1 MESIVGITVS
11 DGIAVGVAVIVG
23 SVERDTPELQVAR
36 GRVPREI
43 ERFDVAVREVAADI
57 EELRERTKATL
68 GGDAGSII
76 NTYLMFL
83 QDEVSILRPIRNLI
97 SEGCWEAASAVVRR
111 FRDLMDE
118 LRGLPEPLPS
128 RIPDLLDIQ
137 RRLVDKLQGVEP
149 ASLSGKLPKNSV
161 IIADDL
167 TPTQTATLDR
177 QRVIGFATAH
187 GGPASHTAILARHL
201 GIPALIGL
209 GSGLGRVASGTPVI
223 VDGFHQRLVV
233 EPGAPMV
240 RNAKARLRR
249 LKDRALRDVGAART
263 RDGTTFELF
272 VNIDSDES
280 VKELNSLGI
289 AGVGLHRTE
298 YLYLGRDHTP
308 GEEEQ
313 TAHYTRI
320 LKAMAPK
327 PVVIR
332 TMDFGSDKWDPR
344 IHSLREPNPA
354 LGLRSLRLS
363 FAYGEIFKTQLRA
376 LLRASVHGSAHILF
390 PMVSDAEEF
399 ARARACLTEAATGLR
414 AEGVRFREE
423 VPTGAMLEL
432 PVTALVGESL
442 FAAADFISIGSNDL
456 IQYTLAVDRT
466 NRDVADLFI
475 PHHPGVLKLL
485 HMAAET
491 ARRSAKPITVCG
503 EMAGMGLYTPVL
515 LGLGLTRLSMAPS
528 RVRDVVDEARRCED
542 ESSRALVRAMLEAPG
557 PESAGRILR
566 AHHEVRRRTTRRG

>member
-1 MESIVGITVS
+1 MEHLGGITVS
-11 DGIAVGVAVIVG
+11 DGIAVGVAVILG
-23 SVERDTPELQVAR
+23 SVERDTPELQVSR
-36 GRVPREI
+36 SRVPRELD
-43 ERFDVAVREVAADI
+43 RFEGAVRDVAQDI

-68 GGDAGSII
+68 GNDAGSII

-83 QDEVSILRPIRNLI
+83 QYEVSILRPIRSLI
-97 SEGCWEAASAVVRR
+97 SEQRWEAASAVVRR
-111 FRDLMDE
+111 FRDLMEE

-137 RRLVDKLQGVEP
+137 RRLVDKLQGVT
-149 ASLSGKLPKNSV
+149 ATTHAGKLPRNSV

-167 TPTQTATLDR
+167 TPTQTAALDR
-177 QRVIGFATAH
+177 QHVIGIATAH
-187 GGPASHTAILARHL
+187 GGPVSHTAILARHL
-201 GIPALIGL
+201 GIPALVGL
-209 GSGLGRVASGTPVI
+209 GSELGRVAAGTPVI

-233 EPGAPMV
+233 EPTAPAV
-240 RNAKARLRR
+240 RNARARLRR
-249 LKDRALRDVGAART
+249 LKNRALRAVGAART
-263 RDGTTFELF
+263 RSGTMLEIF

-280 VKELNSLGI
+280 IKSLKSLGI

-308 GEEEQ
+308 TEDEQ

-376 LLRASVHGSAHILF
+376 LLRASIHGNAHILF

-399 ARARACLTEAATGLR
+399 ARARACLTEAASGLQ
-414 AEGVRFREE
+414 AEGVSFREA
-423 VPTGAMLEL
+423 VPTGAMMEL

-442 FAAADFISIGSNDL
+442 FAEADFISIGSNDL
-456 IQYTLAVDRT
+456 IQYALAVDRT
-466 NRDVADLFI
+466 NRDVADLFV

-485 HMAAET
+485 DMAART
-491 ARRSAKPITVCG
+491 ARRFNKPITVCG
-503 EMAGMGLYTPVL
+503 EMAGLGLYTPVL

-528 RVRDVVDEARRCED
+528 RVRDIVEETRRCDDEAC
-542 ESSRALVRAMLEAPG
+542 RALVQRMLEAPG
-557 PESAGRILR
+557 PQAAGRALR
-566 AHHEVRRRTTRRG
+566 AHHEGGRRSTRRD